1 MTNWQTRLGAPIIK
15 RTKKPQHFW
24 GVRHTYIGT
33 HRRPPHQRS
42 STNDK
47 HLFGVQTNTGTN
59 AYACVLI
66 NVMRL
71 LTCVRA
77 SWDSGRAH
85 PHIHTQTLGAPAAT
99 CKQHAAADCWLA
111 PITHIWHIRT
121 AKEWQRQAKQNVE
134 RSEANVRPQSLY
146 VAGVGRRLSTKAH
159 AIYIPYSVVRVTF
172 TSSSIIKLWQA
183 VYIAT

>member
-1 MTNWQTRLGAPIIK
+1 MFEASVTRTLAHIAVPHISAAPPTTNICLACKQTLA
-15 RTKKPQHFW
+15 QMHMH
-24 GVRHTYIGT
+24 VCLYI
-33 HRRPPHQRS
+33 
-42 STNDK
+42 
-47 HLFGVQTNTGTN
+47 
-59 AYACVLI
+59 I

-85 PHIHTQTLGAPAAT
+85 PHTHTQTLGAPAAT
-99 CKQHAAADCWLA
+99 CKQHAAVDCWLA

-172 TSSSIIKLWQA
+172 TSSSIIKL
-183 VYIAT
+183 